1 MPTSKGPRFPIDP
14 GLAARARATAERQR
28 NSEDVPAPQGRIAI
42 ELATA
47 ISETLPMEHLSF
59 GGGTVL
65 AARWNHRTSTDVDL
79 FATPAAWEAL
89 SDEQHEQIEARL
101 QKVDGYAAERSW
113 SGPHQLYAEIR
124 GTEATVLP
132 RLPGP
137 VPPTGEQRYLSG
149 TELRLQGNAE
159 ILHGKMRHRLTDQYV
174 VAVRDAYD
182 ICSAAIHD
190 PEALRATVRHIGKDE
205 VNEVCAM
212 IRELAPG
219 WSTND
224 PKAILNCRYEWNEA
238 ALTERLAQAL
248 EQAIAPPAK
257 GRDR

>member
-1 MPTSKGPRFPIDP
+1 MLTRKGSPFPIDP
-14 GLAARARATAERQR
+14 GLAARARTSAERQR
-28 NSEDVPAPQGRIAI
+28 NSEDVPARQRGIAI
-42 ELATA
+42 ELAIA

-89 SDEQHEQIEARL
+89 REEQHEQIEARL
-101 QKVDGYAAERSW
+101 QQVDGYAAERSW
-113 SGPHQLYAEIR
+113 SGRQQLYAEIR

-132 RLPGP
+132 RKPGP
-137 VPPTGEQRYLSG
+137 LPPAGERRYLQG
-149 TELRLQGNAE
+149 TGLRLQGNAE

-190 PEALRATVRHIGKDE
+190 PEALCTTVRDIGRDE
-205 VNEVCAM
+205 VREVCAM

-219 WSTND
+219 WSAND
-224 PKAILNCRYEWNEA
+224 PKAILNGRYQWNEA
-238 ALTERLAQAL
+238 ELTERLARAL
-248 EQAIAPPAK
+248 EQAIAPPGK
-257 GRDR
+257 GRGR